1 MAPTNGILRRLA
13 PTVGL
18 LGLTLLGVSCSK
30 REKPADRQSPAPV
43 TAPAVRAR
51 PFSGSNG
58 VPWPVRRARDVAE
71 KLGKKHFLIGMG
83 NDLDDNHDKDGA
95 YTLGPQ
101 LDVHYAYLVGLAGR
115 PDGWPEWLP
124 DGEFVTVL
132 AETAR
137 KHGVI
142 PMFTL
147 YSMAGAGEG
156 KVEVLQDAKYMKGY
170 LDAARLL
177 FQRLGDFGDPSIVHL
192 EPDFWGF
199 MQRRDPDP
207 KQIEAQVEAHAPECV
222 GLGDTLAGLGRC
234 LVRMARRYS
243 PKTLVGFHA
252 SAWAH
257 GDPKWIAFY
266 LQDVGAREA
275 DLVVVEMLDRDAGCF
290 EAKIDPNCQRDDGP
304 WYWDE
309 TNRTSPNF
317 REHLSWAAALSEAL
331 QKPLLWW
338 QLPFGVPSDKPGG
351 KPGQYR
357 DNRVKYLFE
366 HVHEFVEAGG
376 LGALFGVGAANQTY
390 VTTDGGQFKR
400 AVEKYRA
407 APVLLGNP

>member
-1 MAPTNGILRRLA
+1 MCLA
-13 PTVGL
+13 LIGS
-18 LGLTLLGVSCSK
+18 SCSK
-30 REKPADRQSPAPV
+30 RDKPAKRETPSAK
-43 TAPAVRAR
+43 TESAVHTR
-51 PFSGSNG
+51 PFADASG
-58 VPWPVRRARDVAE
+58 VPWPVRRARTVAE

-83 NDLDDNHDKDGA
+83 NDLDEDHDKDGA

-101 LDVHYAYLVGLAGR
+101 LDIHYAYLVGLAGHE
-115 PDGWPEWLP
+115 DGWPEWLP
-124 DGEFVTVL
+124 DGKFVTVL
-132 AETAR
+132 AETAQ

-156 KVEVLQDAKYMKGY
+156 KVAVLKDPAYMKGY
-170 LDAARLL
+170 LDGARLL
-177 FQRLGDFGDPSIVHL
+177 YQRLGEFGAPAIVHL

-199 MQRRDPDP
+199 MQREEPDP
-207 KQIEAQVEAHAPECV
+207 QKIEAQVEAHAPECF
-222 GLGDTLAGLGRC
+222 GLGNTLAGLGHC
-234 LVRMARRYS
+234 LVRLARRYA

-252 SAWAH
+252 SSWAN
-257 GDPKWIAFY
+257 GDPKWIGFY

-275 DLVVVEMLDRDAGCF
+275 DLIVIETLDRDAGCF
-290 EAKIDPNCQRDDGP
+290 EAKIDPNCQRTDGP

-317 REHLSWAAALSEAL
+317 REHLHWAAAISEAL

-338 QLPFGVPSDKPGG
+338 QMPFGVPSDEPGG
-351 KPGQYR
+351 KPGHYR

-366 HVHEFVEAGG
+366 HVNEFVEAGG
-376 LGALFGVGAANQTY
+376 LGAVFGVGSDNQTY
-390 VTTDGGQFKR
+390 VSTDGGQFKR

-407 APVLLGNP
+407 APVLLGKP